1 MNFGNVIR
9 IAALGAVVG
18 GVGYALYKSI
28 KSAKAEDDRTLARIK
43 VTSIILDI
51 QMINLFVQLNGSG
64 LLNDAQVNFIADIT
78 VKSQNGSLDNLSLD
92 ELESIKDRLAVIK
105 LIVMPGKKG

>member
-28 KSAKAEDDRTLARIK
+28 KSAKESEDRAMARMK

-51 QMINLFVQLNGSG
+51 QMISVFVRLNGSG
-64 LLNDAQVNFIADIT
+64 LLNDAQVNFLADIT
-78 VKSQNGSLDNLSLD
+78 VKSTNGGLDNLSLD
-92 ELESIKDRLAVIK
+92 ELESIKDRLAAIK
-105 LIVMPGKKG
+105 LIVMPKKG